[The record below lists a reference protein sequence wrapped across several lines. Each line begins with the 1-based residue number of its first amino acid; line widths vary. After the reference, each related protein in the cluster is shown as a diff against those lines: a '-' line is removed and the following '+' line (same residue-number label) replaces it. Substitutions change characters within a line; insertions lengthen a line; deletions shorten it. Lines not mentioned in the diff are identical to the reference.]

1 MSQTG
6 TLVSEKIEEK
16 EYDIIYV
23 GGGPG
28 GFAGALKSAS
38 LGQSVAL
45 IEADLMGGTCVNWG
59 CIPNKSLLASTE
71 AYLNAKD
78 GADYGVE
85 INGDVALNF
94 IKSMNRKNEI
104 VSKLRGGVTFML
116 QNAGVSIYKG
126 KAKLVGE
133 RKVKIESGQDQGKVL
148 IGKNVVIAT
157 GSSPS
162 RPPIK
167 GIEGKNVINS
177 QILLAMEEPPKSL
190 IIAGAGPEGLE
201 LGTFLSACGV
211 KVTVVEMMPHI
222 LPLEDTDIANALQD
236 ALSDEFKNIE
246 FHVGAKVLEIK
257 DSDGLKEV
265 VADVGN
271 GKTESYKAEYVMMS
285 IGRIPN
291 TANLG
296 LEELGVEFNRRFI
309 KVDKHMKTN
318 LPWLYAVGD
327 VAGGG
332 LAHVALVQGPIA
344 ALNAAGKEALYDD
357 KALPRSVYTY
367 EEVASVG
374 LTEEQAKNK
383 GISFKIARSFMAAN
397 GRALSLGK
405 THGFIKI
412 IIDQNNKIIGA
423 TMLGPYASE
432 VIQEIAAAITFGATA
447 DQLATVIHG
456 HPTISEV
463 IIDALNAGAK

>member
-6 TLVSEKIEEK
+6 TVLGEKIEEK
-16 EYDIIYV
+16 EYDVIYI

-28 GFAGALKSAS
+28 GYAGALKSVS

-45 IEADLMGGTCVNWG
+45 IEESLMGGTCVNWG

-71 AYLNAKD
+71 AYLNARD
-78 GADYGVE
+78 GAQYGVD
-85 INGDVALNF
+85 INGDVRLDFSKA
-94 IKSMNRKNEI
+94 MARKDEI
-104 VSKLRGGVTFML
+104 VAKLREGVTFML
-116 QNAGVSIYKG
+116 QSAGVKIYRG
-126 KAKLVGE
+126 RGRLVGE
-133 RKVKIESGQDQGKVL
+133 RKVKIESGEDAGKIL
-148 IGKNVVIAT
+148 IGKAVVVAT

-167 GIEGKNVINS
+167 GIDGKNVINS
-177 QILLAMEEPPKSL
+177 QVLLSMKEQPKSL

-201 LGTFLSACGV
+201 LGTFLAACGV
-211 KVTVVEMMPHI
+211 HVTVVEMMPHI
-222 LPLEDTDIANALQD
+222 LPLEDADIANALQD
-236 ALSDEFKNIE
+236 ALSEEFSNIE
-246 FHVGAKVLEIK
+246 FHTGAKVLEIK
-257 DSDGLKEV
+257 DSGDLKEV

-285 IGRIPN
+285 IGRTPN

-296 LEELGVEFNRRFI
+296 LEDLGVQFNRRFI
-309 KVDKHMKTN
+309 KVDNHLRTN
-318 LPWLYAVGD
+318 LPWLYAIGD
-327 VAGGG
+327 AAGGG

-344 ALNAAGKEALYDD
+344 ALNAAGHEAIYDD
-357 KALPRSVYTY
+357 RALPRSVYTF

-383 GISFKIARSFMAAN
+383 GIKYKVARAFMAAN

-412 IIDQNNKIIGA
+412 IADENNRIIGA

-432 VIQEIAAAITFGATA
+432 VIQELAAAITFNATLE
-447 DQLATVIHG
+447 QLATVIHG
-456 HPTISEV
+456 HPTVSEV
-463 IIDALNAGAK
+463 IADALKAGAQ

>member
-6 TLVSEKIEEK
+6 TLMGTKLEENQ
-16 EYDIIYV
+16 YDVVYI

-28 GFAGALKSAS
+28 GFMGALKSAS
-38 LGQSVAL
+38 LGQKVAL
-45 IEADLMGGTCVNWG
+45 IESDLMGGTCVNWG

-71 AYLNAKD
+71 AYLNARDGPEYGLEISGDIKLDFQKAMARKD
-78 GADYGVE
+78 
-85 INGDVALNF
+85 
-94 IKSMNRKNEI
+94 EI
-104 VSKLRGGVTFML
+104 VAKLREGVSFML
-116 QNAGVSIYKG
+116 ESAGVAIYRG
-126 KAKLVGE
+126 KAKIIGE
-133 RKVKIESGQDQGKVL
+133 KRVRIESGQDQGKVL
-148 IGKNVVIAT
+148 VGKAVVIAT

-167 GIEGKNVINS
+167 GIDGKNVINS
-177 QILLAMEEPPKSL
+177 QILLAMKEPPKSL

-201 LGTFLSACGV
+201 LGTFLAACGV

-222 LPLEDTDIANALQD
+222 LPLEDADIANALQD
-236 ALSDEFKNIE
+236 ALQEEFKNIE
-246 FHVGAKVLEIK
+246 IHVGAKVLEIR

-265 VADVGN
+265 VADVGG

-296 LEELGVEFNRRFI
+296 LEELKVEFNRRFI
-309 KVDKHMKTN
+309 KVDNHMRTN

-332 LAHVALVQGPIA
+332 LAHVAMVQGPIA
-344 ALNAAGKEALYDD
+344 ALNAAGYEATYDD
-357 KALPRSVYTY
+357 KALPRSVYTF

-374 LTEEQAKNK
+374 LTEEQAKAK
-383 GISFKIARSFMAAN
+383 GISYKVARSFMAAN

-412 IIDQNNKIIGA
+412 IADQNDKIIGA

-432 VIQEIAAAITFGATA
+432 VIQELAAAITFGATA
-447 DQLATVIHG
+447 DQLASVIHG
-456 HPTISEV
+456 HPTVSEV
-463 IIDALNAGAK
+463 IADALRAGFK